1 MGLIH
6 RVRGA
11 PRALRCA
18 WLCPWQKRR
27 LRMAGSR
34 LRSRCGR
41 QAGPWD
47 TPAALAAQSHA
58 SCVST
63 GGPEPGVSP
72 SGGQAIAWLSLRG
85 QDCVP
90 R

>member
-27 LRMAGSR
+27 LRMAREPPAVPLWEAGWALGHPRSPCSPVSR
-34 LRSRCGR
+34 LPCE
-41 QAGPWD
+41 
-47 TPAALAAQSHA
+47 H
-58 SCVST
+58 
-63 GGPEPGVSP
+63 
-72 SGGQAIAWLSLRG
+72 RG
-85 QDCVP
+85 S
-90 R
+90 